1 MFGESLST
9 GAGVDVSFGVTV
21 TLPPAAA
28 STETPTRCAF
38 FWSNKP
44 PGTRNGLESL
54 DVELVVALL
63 C

>member
-21 TLPPAAA
+21 ALLPAVA
-28 STETPTRCAF
+28 STETLTWCVV

-54 DVELVVALL
+54 DVELGVALL